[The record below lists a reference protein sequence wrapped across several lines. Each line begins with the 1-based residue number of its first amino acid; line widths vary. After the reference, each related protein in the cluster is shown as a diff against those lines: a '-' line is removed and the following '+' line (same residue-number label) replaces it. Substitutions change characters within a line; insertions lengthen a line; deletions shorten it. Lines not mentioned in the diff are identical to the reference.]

1 MILTVPLL
9 LCMDLQQEF
18 VAPGRPFADPD
29 GDEISAVCADL
40 IAQARRAGW
49 TVVHA
54 QLHQGGPVIAG
65 HGLTQPIPGCEPRP
79 GEVLLRRAGVS
90 AFAHPDMEG
99 ILESSMGAEAYMIGF
114 SAPMSLTSTLYDA
127 EDRRVRLS
135 LVEGAIGGADVG
147 EWAAGDTRA
156 LCCDT
161 ARRLSR
167 AVTLEAVLSEL
178 AGGTP
183 AAAAL

>member
-1 MILTVPLL
+1 MILSVPLL
-9 LCMDLQQEF
+9 LCVDLQQEF
-18 VAPGRPFADPD
+18 IAPGRPFADPE
-29 GDEISAVCADL
+29 GDLIAATCADL
-40 IAQARRAGW
+40 ISKARKAGW

-65 HGLTQPIPGCEPRP
+65 HGLTQSIAGCEPRP

-90 AFAHPDMEG
+90 AFAHPELDG
-99 ILESSMGAEAYMIGF
+99 VLESSMGSEAYMIGF

-127 EDRRVRLS
+127 SDRGVRLS

-147 EWAAGDTRA
+147 EWAADETRA
-156 LCCDT
+156 LCCET
-161 ARRLSR
+161 ARRLGRS
-167 AVTLEAVLSEL
+167 VTLENVQAEL
-178 AGGTP
+178 DGTAA